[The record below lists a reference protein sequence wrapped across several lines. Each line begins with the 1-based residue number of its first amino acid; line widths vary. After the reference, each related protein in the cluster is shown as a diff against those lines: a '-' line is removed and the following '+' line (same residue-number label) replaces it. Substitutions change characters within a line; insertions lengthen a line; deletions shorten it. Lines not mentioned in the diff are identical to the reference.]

1 MCQEIQRYAHISEN
15 GQKVR
20 LRVGKAP
27 KVVQQAVNEQR
38 VWSRVLSDQRVE
50 INLEAIKEQK
60 LVDVDLN
67 LKASKIE

>member
-50 INLEAIKEQK
+50 INLEAIK
-60 LVDVDLN
+60 
-67 LKASKIE
+67 